1 MTYRNLVSLC
11 VASAFVVASPVAAQD
26 TAKKRENV
34 SYHVLEF
41 VKYKEGKGERAY
53 EIVTKY
59 FDPAS
64 VASKTPIPDEY
75 HVQFGNWDEVLVWP
89 MKGGGADIEWEYS
102 PDDVAW
108 FAALHKLTGGK
119 EASEKLLDE
128 WNGLIA
134 NRVRMVSHKHLPKK

>member
-64 VASKTPIPDEY
+64 VASKTPIPEEY
-75 HVQFGNWDEVLVWP
+75 HVQYGDWDDVLVWP
-89 MKGGGADIEWEYS
+89 MKGGAEIEWQYS

-108 FAALHKLTGGK
+108 FAELHKLTGSK
-119 EASEKLLDE
+119 EASDKLLEE

-134 NRVRMVSHKHLPKK
+134 DRKRSIAHRHLPKK

>member
-1 MTYRNLVSLC
+1 MTYRKFVSLC

-41 VKYKEGKGERAY
+41 VKYKEGKGERAW

-64 VASKTPIPDEY
+64 MASKTPLPEEY
-75 HVQFGNWDEVLVWP
+75 HVQFGDWDDVLVWP
-89 MKGGGADIEWEYS
+89 MKGGAEIEWQYS

-108 FAALHKLTGGK
+108 FAELHKLTGSK
-119 EASEKLLDE
+119 EASDKLLEE

-134 NRVRMVSHKHLPKK
+134 NRKRSIAHRHLPKK

>member
-1 MTYRNLVSLC
+1 MTYRKFVSLC

-34 SYHVLEF
+34 SYHVMEF

-53 EIVTKY
+53 EIVKKY

-64 VASKTPIPDEY
+64 VASKTPIPEEY
-75 HVQFGNWDEVLVWP
+75 HVQYGDWDDVLVWP
-89 MKGGGADIEWEYS
+89 MKSGADIEWQYS

-108 FAALHKLTGGK
+108 FAELHKLTGSK
-119 EASEKLLDE
+119 EASEKLLEE
-128 WNGLIA
+128 WSGLIA
-134 NRVRMVSHKHLPKK
+134 NRKRSIVHRHLPKK